1 MLHSYLQ
8 DIRFAL
14 RMMRKSPG
22 VTAIALLA
30 LTLGVGVTSAM
41 FSLVYGVVLRAL
53 PYDDPA
59 RIVAIERVGT
69 RGHSMS
75 ADSNRFVAWR
85 DHQSSFESIAA
96 FMSGSHVNL
105 ESGDRPERIL
115 VRSVT
120 ADFFR
125 VLRVWPTAGRF
136 FLPDEDRPAAAPVA
150 VLGYGAW
157 QRSFA
162 GNSSVIGRSIQ
173 LGAKSYTVIGVAPAG
188 MDTTL
193 AADAFIPV
201 DPVTSPLAGG
211 FNFQVFGRLRDDV
224 TLQQAT
230 NNMRLIADQMRA
242 ANSKSL
248 FKQETAGAYSYQ
260 DEISSGVRP
269 RLLMLLAAASL
280 VLLIACANV
289 ANLQLARISARRRE
303 IAVRVALGASA
314 RRVVRQILCE
324 SISLGLVG
332 SVLGLLFAKLAVS
345 VVVSLKAID
354 LPRLEEVTVD
364 WRIVLFS
371 AALAILTGVLFG
383 LAPAFRVLRTDP
395 RDALAEGGA
404 RAGEGLASK
413 YFRGSLV
420 VLEYSLSVLLLVGA
434 LLLTE
439 SFVRLTRVDPGF
451 DSTNA
456 LTAQMSLTGSRFQS
470 PAQVAAFDEQL
481 VAHVRQIPGV
491 TAAATTNYLPL
502 SGGFN
507 IPLGGIE
514 GQPNPED
521 KFLGN
526 LEWFGITPDFFR
538 AMGMR
543 VAAGRAFGERD
554 TAAAAPVVIVNQAF
568 VRKYL
573 PRQSALGQRITIAW
587 SLAGKDAADAPRE
600 IVGVVSDIHE
610 GSLSADPQP
619 QTYVPVTQ
627 INAVVSA
634 EVNSIMPTTLVV
646 RTADGALTT
655 SSASASSAATTRAI
669 VEQIRAVDPVLPV
682 FEVRGL
688 QDVVSASVQVER
700 FLLWLVGGF
709 AIAAALLAA
718 IGVYGVMSYLVG
730 MRTREMGIRAALGA
744 TPAALV
750 RMVLGEA
757 AVRAAIGLALGL
769 GGAFALTQLLQAYL
783 FGVQPRDPLAFTLAP
798 LMLLAVAL
806 IATWLPARRA
816 GRVAPMTA
824 LRYE

>member
-8 DIRFAL
+8 DLRFAF

-22 VTAIALLA
+22 VTAVALLA
-30 LTLGVGVTSAM
+30 LALGVGVTSAM

-53 PYDDPA
+53 PYDDPS

-69 RGHSMS
+69 RGHSMGVD
-75 ADSNRFVAWR
+75 ANRFVAWR
-85 DHQSSFESIAA
+85 DHQSSFEPVAA
-96 FMSGSHVNL
+96 YMGGSHVNL
-105 ESGDRPERIL
+105 ESGDLPERIL

-125 VLRVWPTAGRF
+125 VLRVRPAAGRF

-150 VLGYGAW
+150 VLGYGTW
-157 QRSFA
+157 KRSFS
-162 GNSSVIGRSIQ
+162 GNSSVVGRSIL
-173 LGAKSYTVIGVAPAG
+173 LGSKAYTIIGVAPAG
-188 MDTTL
+188 MDSTL

-201 DPVTSPLAGG
+201 DPPTSSLGSG
-211 FNFQVFGRLRDDV
+211 FNFSVIGRLRDGV
-224 TLQQAT
+224 SLQLAT
-230 NNMRLIADQMRA
+230 SNMRLIAEQMRA
-242 ANSKSL
+242 SNPKSL

-260 DEISSGVRP
+260 EEISSDVRP

-289 ANLQLARISARRRE
+289 ANLQLARISGRRRE

-314 RRVVRQILCE
+314 RRVMSQILSE

-332 SVLGLLFAKLAVS
+332 SALGLLFAKLAVS
-345 VVVSLKAID
+345 AVISLKAID

-364 WRIVLFS
+364 WRVVLFS
-371 AALAILTGVLFG
+371 AALAVLTGVLFG
-383 LAPAFRVLRTDP
+383 LAPAFKVLRTDP

-404 RAGEGLASK
+404 RAGEGLASR

-439 SFVRLTRVDPGF
+439 SFARLNRVDPGF
-451 DSTNA
+451 DSSNA
-456 LTAQMSLTGSRFQS
+456 LTAQMSLTGPRYQT
-470 PAQVAAFDEQL
+470 PAQVSAFAQQVVE
-481 VAHVRQIPGV
+481 HVRQVPGV
-491 TAAATTNYLPL
+491 VSAATTNYLPL

-507 IPLGGIE
+507 IPLGAIE

-543 VAAGRAFGERD
+543 VAAGRELDERD
-554 TAAAAPVVIVNQAF
+554 TAAAPPVVIVNEAF

-573 PRQSALGQRITIAW
+573 PRQHALGQHITIAW
-587 SLAGKDAADAPRE
+587 AIVGKAAVDQPRE
-600 IVGVVSDIHE
+600 IVGVVADIHE
-610 GSLSADPQP
+610 GSLSAAPEP

-627 INAVVSA
+627 INAAVSTL
-634 EVNSIMPTTLVV
+634 VNGIMPTTLVV
-646 RTADGALTT
+646 RTAGVSGTASISGA
-655 SSASASSAATTRAI
+655 ASHAI
-669 VEQIRAVDPVLPV
+669 VDQIRAVDPLLPV
-682 FEVRGL
+682 FQVRGM
-688 QDVVSASVQVER
+688 QDVISASVQEER

-709 AIAAALLAA
+709 AIAATLLAA

-744 TPAALV
+744 TPGALV

-757 AVRAAIGLALGL
+757 AVRAAIGLALGV
-769 GGAFALTQLLQAYL
+769 GGALALTKLLQAYL

-798 LMLLAVAL
+798 LLLLAVAVV
-806 IATWLPARRA
+806 ATWLPARRA

>member
-1 MLHSYLQ
+1 MLHSNLQ

-22 VTAIALLA
+22 VTAVALLA
-30 LTLGVGVTSAM
+30 LALGVGVTSAM

-53 PYDDPA
+53 PYDDPS
-59 RIVAIERVGT
+59 RIVAIERVGAG
-69 RGHSMS
+69 GH
-75 ADSNRFVAWR
+75 ATGVDANRYTFWH
-85 DHQSSFESIAA
+85 DHQNSFESLAA
-96 FMSGSHVNL
+96 SMGGTHVNL
-105 ESGDRPERIL
+105 ESGDQPERIF

-125 VLRVWPTAGRF
+125 VLRVWPAAGRF

-150 VLGYGAW
+150 VLGYGTW
-157 QRSFA
+157 KRSF
-162 GNSSVIGRSIQ
+162 GGDSSVLGHSIL
-173 LGAKSYTVIGVAPAG
+173 LGSKAYTIIGVAPAG
-188 MDTTL
+188 LDSTL

-201 DPVTSPLAGG
+201 DPPTSSLGGG
-211 FNFQVFGRLRDDV
+211 FNFSVIARLREGV

-230 NNMRLIADQMRA
+230 SNLRVIAEQMRA
-242 ANSKSL
+242 AAPKSL

-260 DEISSGVRP
+260 DEISSNVRP
-269 RLLMLLAAASL
+269 RLLILLAAASL

-289 ANLQLARISARRRE
+289 ANLQLARISSRRRE
-303 IAVRVALGASA
+303 IAVRVALGASS
-314 RRVVRQILCE
+314 RRIVRQILSE

-332 SVLGLLFAKLAVS
+332 SALGLIVAKLAVS
-345 VVVSLKAID
+345 AVISFKAID

-364 WRIVLFS
+364 WRVVLFS
-371 AALAILTGVLFG
+371 AALAILTGILFG

-395 RDALAEGGA
+395 RDALAEGGN
-404 RAGEGLASK
+404 RAGEGRASRH
-413 YFRGSLV
+413 FRGELV

-434 LLLTE
+434 FLLTE
-439 SFVRLTRVDPGF
+439 SFVRLNAVDPGF
-451 DSTNA
+451 DSANA
-456 LTAQMSLTGSRFQS
+456 LTAQMSLTGPRFAT
-470 PAQVAAFDEQL
+470 PAQVSAFAQQIVE
-481 VAHVRQIPGV
+481 HVRQVPGV
-491 TAAATTNYLPL
+491 ISAATTNYLPL
-502 SGGFN
+502 DGGFN
-507 IPLGGIE
+507 IPLGAIE
-514 GQPNPED
+514 GQRNPEN

-543 VAAGRAFGERD
+543 LTNGRAFTESD
-554 TAAAAPVVIVNQAF
+554 TTAAAPVVIVNEAF

-573 PRQSALGQRITIAW
+573 PKQRAIGQRITIAW
-587 SLAGKDAADAPRE
+587 DLAGKEAADQPRE
-600 IVGVVSDIHE
+600 IVGVTSDIHE

-619 QTYVPVTQ
+619 QTYVSVTQ
-627 INAVVSA
+627 INAAVSA

-646 RTADGALTT
+646 RLAGSGGTSGA
-655 SSASASSAATTRAI
+655 SGIGAAGHAI
-669 VEQIRAVDPVLPV
+669 VDQIRAVDPMLPV
-682 FEVRGL
+682 FQVRGM
-688 QDVVSASVQVER
+688 QDVVSASVQEER

-744 TPAALV
+744 TPAALL

-769 GGAFALTQLLQAYL
+769 AGAFALTKLLQAYL
-783 FGVQPRDPLAFTLAP
+783 FGVEPRDPLAFTLAP
-798 LMLLAVAL
+798 LVLLAVAL

>member
-30 LTLGVGVTSAM
+30 LTLGIGVTSAM

-53 PYDDPA
+53 PYDDSA
-59 RIVAIERVGT
+59 SIVAVERVGT
-69 RGHSMS
+69 RGHQMGV
-75 ADSNRFVAWR
+75 DSNRYVAWR
-85 DHQSSFESIAA
+85 DHQSSFESLAA
-96 FMSGSHVNL
+96 FMGGTHVNL
-105 ESGDRPERIL
+105 ESGDQPERIL
-115 VRSVT
+115 IRPVT

-125 VLRVWPTAGRF
+125 VLRVWPSAGRF
-136 FLPDEDRPAAAPVA
+136 FLPDEDRPAAAPVT

-157 QRSFA
+157 QRTFG
-162 GNSSVIGRSIQ
+162 GNSNVIGRSIQ
-173 LGAKSYTVIGVAPAG
+173 LGSKAYTVIGVAPAG

-193 AADAFIPV
+193 VADAFIPV
-201 DPVTSPLAGG
+201 DPVTSPLGSG
-211 FNFQVFGRLRDDV
+211 FNFQVFARLRDGV

-242 ANSKSL
+242 AAPKSI

-314 RRVVRQILCE
+314 RRVVRQILSE
-324 SISLGLVG
+324 SISLGLLG
-332 SVLGLLFAKLAVS
+332 SALGLLFAKLAVY

-383 LAPAFRVLRTDP
+383 LAPAFKVLRTDP

-451 DSTNA
+451 DSANA
-456 LTAQMSLTGSRFQS
+456 LTAQMSLTGARFNS
-470 PAQVAAFDEQL
+470 PAQVANFDDQL
-481 VAHVRQIPGV
+481 AAHVRQIPGV
-491 TAAATTNYLPL
+491 VAAATTNYLPL

-507 IPLGGIE
+507 IPLGAIE
-514 GQPNPED
+514 GQPNPKQD
-521 KFLGN
+521 FLGN

-543 VAAGRAFGERD
+543 VAAGRAFDERD
-554 TAAAAPVVIVNQAF
+554 TTAAPPVVIVNEAF

-573 PRQSALGQRITIAW
+573 PKQSALGQRITIAW
-587 SLAGKDAADAPRE
+587 AMIGKDGVDPMRE

-610 GSLSADPQP
+610 GSLGVAPEP

-627 INAVVSA
+627 INAAVSA
-634 EVNSIMPTTLVV
+634 EVNGIMPTTLVV
-646 RTADGALTT
+646 RTASGAT
-655 SSASASSAATTRAI
+655 SSASAAGASASRTI
-669 VEQIRAVDPVLPV
+669 VEQIRAVDPMLPV
-682 FEVRGL
+682 FQVRGL
-688 QDVVSASVQVER
+688 QDVISASVQEER

-730 MRTREMGIRAALGA
+730 ARTREMGIRAALGA

-769 GGAFALTQLLQAYL
+769 AGAFALTQLLQAYL

-806 IATWLPARRA
+806 VATWLPARRA